1 MSVQINAVF
10 CSQAPG
16 RGYGLYP
23 APHFPELP
31 ACTEVTTTL
40 IALRSLFMQAG
51 LDSVNQGS
59 PNWNPLGAI
68 VRAGD
73 KVVIKPNWVH
83 HHNGS
88 GHGLECLVTHTS
100 VIEAI
105 LLYVAKATPQSII
118 VCDAPIQICDFEAL
132 MANCGVPEMMQR
144 VTANKVEAVIKD
156 LRRTI
161 RRGETLSGKVQE
173 DCRSM
178 ENYILFDLRSDSL
191 LEAVTHKESEFRV
204 TMYNPDLLKRT
215 HSLGRHQYLVAR
227 DVIEADVVIN
237 VPKLKTHK
245 KACLTGALKNMVGI
259 NGHKEYLPHHR
270 KGGSGNGGDCYPGR
284 SLVKRLVEEVLDAA
298 NRARGPVVRPLLAAT
313 VRATMAL
320 GKVVGEDNNYEGSWR
335 GNDTVWRMC
344 LDLQRVLHYG
354 LLDGTLSDQVQRKVL
369 TITDAIVAGEGNG
382 PLSPTPVDLG
392 MMTFAMNPAALDWVH
407 AILMG
412 LTPEGI
418 PLTREAFRHYRYPLT
433 DFSPEDI
440 VVHVDGLP
448 VQCGELFARYGHP
461 FRLPTG
467 WDQRFGRATKVS
479 EKVEESA

>member
-1 MSVQINAVF
+1 MSLQMNAVF
-10 CSQAPG
+10 CSKAPA
-16 RGYGLYP
+16 RGYVRYPGL
-23 APHFPELP
+23 HFPELP
-31 ACTEVTTTL
+31 PGTEITTSL

-59 PNWNPLGAI
+59 PNWNPLGAL

-73 KVVIKPNWVH
+73 KVVIKPNWVN
-83 HHNGS
+83 HHNHS
-88 GHGLECLVTHTS
+88 GHGLDCLVTHTS

-105 LLYVAKATPQSII
+105 LLYVAKASPQSII
-118 VCDAPIQICDFEAL
+118 VCDAPIQGCDFEAL
-132 MANCGVPEMMQR
+132 MATCGVPEMMKR
-144 VTANKVEAVIKD
+144 ITANNVEAVIKD

-173 DCRSM
+173 DCRPM

-191 LEAVTHKESEFRV
+191 LEAITHEGSEFRV
-204 TMYNPDLLKRT
+204 TMYHPDLLKRT
-215 HSLGRHQYLVAR
+215 HSPGRHQYLVAR

-270 KGGSGNGGDCYPGR
+270 KGGSGDGGDCYPGR

-298 NRARGPVVRPLLAAT
+298 NRARGPVVRPVLAAT
-313 VRATMAL
+313 VRASMAL
-320 GKVVGEDNNYEGSWR
+320 GKVVGLDNNYEGSWR

-344 LDLQRVLHYG
+344 MDLQRVLHYG
-354 LLDGTLSDQVQRKVL
+354 LLDGTLSDWVQRKVV
-369 TITDAIVAGEGNG
+369 TITDAIVAGEGDG
-382 PLSPTPVDLG
+382 PLSPTPVDLR
-392 MMTFAMNPAALDWVH
+392 MMTLGINPAALDWVH

-433 DFSPEDI
+433 DFPPEDI
-440 VVHVDGLP
+440 VVRVDGLP
-448 VQCGELFARYGHP
+448 VQWGELFARYGHP
-461 FRLPTG
+461 FRLPSG
-467 WDQRFGRATKVS
+467 WGQGFDRSRRISGA
-479 EKVEESA
+479 VEESA